1 MKMLVHMKK
10 KITEQNGFTLIEM
23 VIALFI
29 VSVVMA
35 IALPNLQTAGANA
48 AQTGCEGNQK
58 MIRAAL
64 TEYYLTNHQY
74 PPETDTAGILN
85 DLKTNGYIDSVP
97 TCPSGGDYTI
107 TITPTSTS
115 TAGTNTN
122 GTTTTSTST
131 GTTTNSTM
139 EVKVSCTAHGELGD

>member
-10 KITEQNGFTLIEM
+10 KWSEQSGFTLIEM

-64 TEYYLTNHQY
+64 TEYYLANHQY
-74 PPETDTAGILN
+74 PPETDTAGILQ
-85 DLKTNGYIDSVP
+85 DLKDNGYIDSTP
-97 TCPSGGDYTI
+97 KCPSGGEYMISYT
-107 TITPTSTS
+107 PVSTS
-115 TAGTNTN
+115 TTG
-122 GTTTTSTST
+122 TSTT
-131 GTTTNSTM
+131 GTSSSGTSTAT
-139 EVKVSCTAHGELGD
+139 EQQVIVSCSVHGELGVK